1 MLAQAEKELGV
12 KQRKVDALE
21 NYIED
26 LEEKLRSE
34 GGPVDEEWF
43 AKVKASLN
51 FEKKKIASAQKQ
63 IDEHRNTDASVV
75 DSSVVE
81 TED

>member
-26 LEEKLRSE
+26 LEEKLLLDRYNQEDLKFYQLRTLRLCHIMVQDHQKE
-34 GGPVDEEWF
+34 GEYNADYI
-43 AKVKASLN
+43 KCYR
-51 FEKKKIASAQKQ
+51 QKL
-63 IDEHRNTDASVV
+63 ESFNKTK
-75 DSSVVE
+75 
-81 TED
+81 